1 MGKEYE
7 KYFLEENES
16 IPLKKRKKGYF
27 ILMFGLLVLSI
38 VSIIIFSPYLMLLGG
53 AF

>member
-16 IPLKKRKKGYF
+16 IPLKKRKKWHYA
-27 ILMFGLLVLSI
+27 LMFGFLALSI
-38 VSIIIFSPYLMLLGG
+38 VSIIIFSPYFMILGG